1 MTPQRDDERKPET
14 DDAAGSKPELEAE
27 LIKDLD
33 VPGDASDVVLGGNS
47 GTGRSHIAD
56 QQN

>member
-14 DDAAGSKPELEAE
+14 DAAGSKPELEAE

-33 VPGDASDVVLGGNS
+33 VPGDASDVVVGGNS
-47 GTGRSHIAD
+47 GTGRSHIVD
-56 QQN
+56 

>member
-1 MTPQRDDERKPET
+1 MTPPRDDERKPET

-33 VPGDASDVVLGGNS
+33 VPGDASDVVVGGNS
-47 GTGRSHIAD
+47 GTGRSHIVD
-56 QQN
+56 